1 MTTTNIDLNNTDFLE
16 CEANESNG
24 VSESP
29 CAAKKYDDVLYIPQ
43 NANWYLI
50 SNEYADNLKT
60 IAEQLD
66 NSVKPLTKALYD
78 GKAKASEAQKIKQS
92 VLQNLNNKG
101 VLESYKTLSHAFFLQ
116 TVDEKKAY
124 AQAIYARE
132 LLKTYVRLLSSASKR
147 PRFELIKEDFDQ
159 GIQSYAAQLGLT
171 EADLTDGA
179 PANQAIKTIH
189 RFVTIA
195 QTTRIGHSTKSDLI
209 AFINNHVIDVIEEK
223 IKEFEHQAQQTSK
236 QQGYSWYKIHSSQKY
251 RFVKN
256 EQVRLEK
263 LYQRYLKLLPHFHQ
277 QYLDESTIG
286 GMQQE
291 FTKHQSGQSFNI
303 VANNMF
309 NLLFQLN
316 RRGIALP
323 EQTLDKNELFS
334 DSNETQ
340 KEFERLYNDFGFE
353 QLGELISKGD
363 TFKSLSLDQLH
374 YDSDNAE
381 PKPLSTLTQ
390 SHEIDLIEHM
400 GYYNLI
406 RLSQVLDK
414 QLARYIKQF
423 VEEILGGTASAQGY
437 ADGGLYYLMA
447 LRYQI
452 NYLKHKA
459 KVNLESEKIH
469 FCKLNTPQFSKT
481 ALLPLDD
488 ISWTSQ
494 DIQLTQ
500 YKFAWKE
507 SNSHIVEFFLMSE
520 KNKPRYM
527 LSNELERV
535 SDYLALGLITEL
547 NITEQGKAPSTN
559 IDPNQLKPLTSAQL
573 KSKLSGAIS
582 DAQAAAKANSST
594 NVSLSS
600 TLSEQDMNNFTQYTS
615 LIQHSYTGA
624 GGEGLNYTVNAQAE
638 LLRFCSDSF
647 RFESDYP
654 ASFDELNK
662 AISEKDATIASLN
675 AEAQVDLAA
684 GFIKVH
690 QMLPSRNGFSMMLPA
705 VKQVAGN
712 ETSTYFHLGQLRND
726 CDMTFYGSVGVGL
739 SLASSINLS
748 SVDAAVHLQPVIP
761 ANTSIKL
768 PDGGSVQGQVDLF
781 AGARMGQAVSSQI
794 KWCKP
799 NEQANAKNWIA
810 SLSEAQR
817 NTLLSTARYS
827 ETPDTNWKPL
837 GRLGRSMELR
847 FGIGIRGAFQFGY
860 VNKQYVLKVGGGFTY
875 GVGGALD
882 YTIALYPES
891 LLDIVNALTEI
902 LARED
907 FRRVE
912 MFTEQG
918 EDGALDGFKVLNTLI
933 TITMVTGLDMTQLA
947 LLDMNE
953 LMEQDQNVLLHQHSD
968 TVAQQVLLFF
978 QNHARSTKTMPWFN
992 NIPPEARARLL
1003 YALVKEED
1011 TLTPELFERIEQV
1024 NNLDRKAKP
1033 LDDKEI
1039 EQLRAGIDQEVERWV
1054 AVARLLE
1061 AWSTENMD
1069 VQKKLNRQVE
1079 ETFSRFNSRGQT
1091 MLAHPYGNKIM
1102 PIVVWERL
1110 KGFLQRMIKCQLKE
1124 VEVLGTNL
1132 YGHTLMTEREGGN
1145 IRLIASIINKFDHY
1159 FSAYNK
1165 YQQKTF
1171 QVQGQQATYYIYNE
1185 ISEQEKQTPP
1195 AQWLDEAKRF
1205 GYYHL
1210 ARKEI
1215 FPQDY
1220 ADESIFLSNPKQWFS
1235 DRIDEVK
1242 QEVNQLIEE
1251 STGID
1256 DGVGK
1261 IDNLNEIQQAAGSG
1275 DYSRL
1280 FELLGEIS

>member
-1 MTTTNIDLNNTDFLE
+1 MTTTNIDLNNTDFLH
-16 CEANESNG
+16 CEAIGSNG
-24 VSESP
+24 VSPSP
-29 CAAKKYDDVLYIPQ
+29 CAAKEYDDVLYIPQ
-43 NANWYLI
+43 NASWYLI
-50 SNEYADNLKT
+50 PQEYADNLKE
-60 IAEQLD
+60 IANQLD
-66 NSVKPLTKALYD
+66 ESVKPLIDALYS
-78 GKAKASEAQKIKQS
+78 GKADANEIQQVKQS

-101 VLESYKTLSHAFFLQ
+101 VLESYKTLSHAFFLKSI
-116 TVDEKKAY
+116 DDKKAY

-132 LLKTYVRLLSSASKR
+132 LLKTYVRLLSNSSKR

-171 EADLTDGA
+171 EADLTNGA
-179 PANQAIKTIH
+179 PANQAIKTIQ

-195 QTTRIGHSTKSDLI
+195 QTTRIGNSTRSDLV
-209 AFINNHVIDVIEEK
+209 AFINNHVIKAIEEK
-223 IKEFEHQAQQTSK
+223 IKDFEHQAQQTSK
-236 QQGYSWYKIHSSQKY
+236 QQGYSWYKSHSSQEF

-256 EQVRLEK
+256 EEVRLEK
-263 LYQRYLKLLPHFHQ
+263 LYKSYLKLLPHFHQ

-286 GMQQE
+286 SMQEE
-291 FTKHQSGQSFNI
+291 FAKHQSGQSYNI
-303 VANNMF
+303 IASNMF
-309 NLLFQLN
+309 NVFLELN
-316 RRGIALP
+316 RRGVALP
-323 EQTLDKNELFS
+323 EQTLDKSELFADS
-334 DSNETQ
+334 DEAQ
-340 KEFERLYNDFGFE
+340 KEFERIYNDFSFK
-353 QLGELISKGD
+353 QLGELISKGN
-363 TFKSLSLDQLH
+363 TFKSLSLNQLH
-374 YDSDNAE
+374 YDSENTE
-381 PKPLSTLTQ
+381 PKPLSALTQ
-390 SHEIDLIEHM
+390 SREIDFIESM
-400 GYYNLI
+400 GYLNL
-406 RLSQVLDK
+406 LSLAQTLDK
-414 QLARYIKQF
+414 QLASYIKQF
-423 VEEILGGTASAQGY
+423 VEQIIGGTASTQGY

-520 KNKPRYM
+520 QNKPRYM
-527 LSNELERV
+527 LSNELEKV

-547 NITEQGKAPSTN
+547 NITERGKAQSTN
-559 IDPNQLKPLTSAQL
+559 TDPHQLKPVTSAQL

-600 TLSEQDMNNFTQYTS
+600 TLSEQDMDNFTQYTS

-647 RFESDYP
+647 RCESDYP
-654 ASFDELNK
+654 ASFDEL
-662 AISEKDATIASLN
+662 EKDATIASLN
-675 AEAQVDLAA
+675 ARAQVDLAA

-705 VKQVAGN
+705 VKQAAGS

-761 ANTSIKL
+761 ADTSIKL
-768 PDGGSVQGQVDLF
+768 PDGGSIQGQVDLF
-781 AGARMGQAVSSQI
+781 AGARIGQAVSSQV

-799 NEQANAKNWIA
+799 NEQASAKNWIA

-817 NTLLSTARYS
+817 NTLLNTTRYS

-837 GRLGRSMELR
+837 GRLGRSVELR

-891 LLDIVNALTEI
+891 LLDIVNALTEV

-912 MFTEQG
+912 MFTEQD
-918 EDGALDGFKVLNTLI
+918 EDGTLDGFKVLNTLI
-933 TITMVTGLDMTQLA
+933 TMTMVTGLDITQLA
-947 LLDMNE
+947 LLDMTE
-953 LMEQDQNVLLHQHSD
+953 VIEQEQNVLLHQHSD
-968 TVAQQVLLFF
+968 TVAQQVLLYF
-978 QNHARSTKTMPWFN
+978 QKNGRSDKTMPWFN

-1003 YALVKEED
+1003 YTLVKEED
-1011 TLTPELFERIEQV
+1011 ALTPELFERIEQV
-1024 NNLDRKAKP
+1024 NTLGRRAKP
-1033 LDDKEI
+1033 LEEYEKN
-1039 EQLRAGIDQEVERWV
+1039 QLRVGIGQEVERWV

-1061 AWSTENMD
+1061 AWSSEHM
-1069 VQKKLNRQVE
+1069 VVHRKLNRQVE

-1110 KGFLQRMIKCQLKE
+1110 KGFLQRMIKCQLRDI
-1124 VEVLGTNL
+1124 EVLGDGL
-1132 YGHTLMTEREGGN
+1132 YGDNLMSDETQRY
-1145 IRLIASIINKFDHY
+1145 IALVSSIIKNFNDY

-1165 YQQKTF
+1165 YEQKTY
-1171 QVQGQQATYYIYNE
+1171 QVQGQQSTYYIYNE
-1185 ISEQEKQTPP
+1185 INEQEKQTAP
-1195 AQWLDEAKRF
+1195 AQWLDQAQQF

-1220 ADESIFLSNPKQWFS
+1220 ADASMLFSNPKQWFS
-1235 DRIDEVK
+1235 DRIDEAK

-1251 STGID
+1251 LTGID
-1256 DGVGK
+1256 DGLGK
-1261 IDNLNEIQQAAGSG
+1261 INNLNEIHQAAGSG